1 MPPIQLSSSWT
12 LILKIFLPV
21 LYIAFFGTFVMVVW
35 FTQKIPPSVSGNT
48 FRISLT
54 LILLVGLF
62 LFYKTVFRLH
72 RLDMDDTYIY
82 VTNYWTNRRYLRTDI
97 EAIASEKIPFFRLGR
112 LKLKGEGFFGKEI
125 LFLSKKALLDHIA

>member
-1 MPPIQLSSSWT
+1 MPPIQVSSSWT

-35 FTQKIPPSVSGNT
+35 FTQKIPASVSGNS
-48 FRISLT
+48 FRITLT

-72 RLDMDDTYIY
+72 RLDMDDTYLY
-82 VTNYWTNRRYLRTDI
+82 VTNYWTHRRYLRSDI
-97 EAIASEKIPFFRLGR
+97 EQIQSEKIPFFRLGR
-112 LKLKGEGFFGKEI
+112 LKLKGEGFFGNEI
-125 LFLSKKALLDHIA
+125 LFLSKKILLDRLS